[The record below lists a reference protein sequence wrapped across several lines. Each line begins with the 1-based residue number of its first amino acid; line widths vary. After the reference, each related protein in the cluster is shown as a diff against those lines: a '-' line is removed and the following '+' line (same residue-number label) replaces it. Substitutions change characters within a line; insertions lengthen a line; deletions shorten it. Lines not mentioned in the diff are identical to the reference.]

1 VAIRF
6 DVSSV
11 ADLSVRSTRQH
22 RGLDEAPDWFVAMV
36 ASNPAARGDDPALC
50 VLGQDDTA
58 IARLR
63 LFPTLCRIGGQS
75 VRCHW
80 GMDFLSAPEFRS
92 RGAGLFLIRHVLEL
106 LAARGEFYAAYASS
120 EEAVRVY
127 RMLGLVH
134 VGRAPRYLWPRRT
147 RPVLEAH
154 LSRTVARAAA
164 PVLDAAL
171 GFAAG
176 ALGLRR
182 RRAMKRWL
190 FEPRTRFDPEVD
202 TIEPANGSGALADD
216 AAMLNWKLD
225 TARTNPR
232 RRLDVDY
239 VRERTTGK
247 LAGYLLTRT
256 INVGQVEGHP
266 YQNFRILSVV
276 DFRMAPGG
284 ADIAHAL
291 IRRARTKAREHA
303 AEIIEVVGTDARMLA
318 ALQSAQF
325 RRAGGHDFAYKPPPG
340 YRGAC
345 PATPDEWRLTM
356 AAGDGFLL

>member
-11 ADLSVRSTRQH
+11 ADLSARSTHQLG
-22 RGLDEAPDWFVAMV
+22 GLGEAPDWFVAMV

-58 IARLR
+58 IARIR
-63 LFPTLCRIGGQS
+63 LFPTLCRIGDQS

-106 LAARGEFYAAYASS
+106 LAARGDFYAAYASS
-120 EEAVRVY
+120 EEAIRVY

-134 VGRAPRYLWPRRT
+134 VGRSPRYLWPRRT

-154 LSRTVARAAA
+154 LPRAVARAAA
-164 PVLDAAL
+164 PPLDAAL
-171 GFAAG
+171 GLTAA
-176 ALGLRR
+176 ALGVGRGG
-182 RRAMKRWL
+182 ASKRWL
-190 FEPRTRFDPEVD
+190 FEPRRRFDSEVD
-202 TIEPANGSGALADD
+202 TLEPPNGSASLGDD

-225 TARTNPR
+225 TARTNPK

-239 VRERTTGK
+239 VRERTSGK
-247 LAGYLLTRT
+247 LSGYLLTRT
-256 INVGQVEGHP
+256 IDVGRVEGHP
-266 YQNFRILSVV
+266 YQNFRILSVI
-276 DFRMAPGG
+276 DFRMAPAG
-284 ADIAHAL
+284 ADIAHVL
-291 IRRARTKAREHA
+291 IRRALAKAREHA
-303 AEIIEVVGTDARMLA
+303 AEIIEVVATDPRMLA
-318 ALQSAQF
+318 ALDSAHF
-325 RRAGGHDFAYKPPPG
+325 RQAGGHDFAYKPPPG
-340 YRGAC
+340 YRGGC
-345 PATPDEWRLTM
+345 PTTPDEWRLTM